1 LINSIKEKFKE
12 FIKIRIEE
20 YRLGLL
26 ERIIDFASTIVF
38 IIIFASIL
46 SVSLI
51 FLGFS
56 LSYWFASLLNNTALG
71 FLCTTGIFILL
82 GILILLIRNPIFHLV
97 ARVIVKKITKKH

>member
-1 LINSIKEKFKE
+1 LINSIKEKIKE
-12 FIKIRIEE
+12 FIQIRIEE

-26 ERIIDFASTIVF
+26 ERIMDFASTIVF

-46 SVSLI
+46 SFSLI

-71 FLCTTGIFILL
+71 FLCTTGIFLL
-82 GILILLIRNPIFHLV
+82 LSILILLIRKPIFHLV
-97 ARVIVKKITKKH
+97 ARVIVRKITKKH